1 MIITP
6 VFVMAVSNSQQSTSE
21 MIDFLELLIKELS
34 HSDTGRGSNDDPA
47 LGSAP
52 SQGTTSECAC
62 TELPEH
68 PVPLSLPVTPPTSPE
83 PVLSSVS
90 DVETPERIK
99 RSLSEAGSENEVCA
113 AAYSARRCVRFCGF
127 ISK

>member
-1 MIITP
+1 M
-6 VFVMAVSNSQQSTSE
+6 MAVSNSQQSTSE

-34 HSDTGRGSNDDPA
+34 HGDTSRGSNDDPA
-47 LGSAP
+47 LGNPP

-62 TELPEH
+62 TEPPEH
-68 PVPLSLPVTPPTSPE
+68 PVPLSLPVTPPASPE
-83 PVLSSVS
+83 PLLSSVS

-113 AAYSARRCVRFCGF
+113 AAYSARR
-127 ISK
+127 